1 MDLTAKG
8 YSLKLDQSGADQVN
22 QLITDN
28 NLDPENFKE
37 LFYSLLQ
44 IATASKEVV
53 KPEFSEEIVNAIEI
67 YKVNKGLS
75 PENEAKTDTLIVD
88 ALTTIITKEVEVIKD
103 VPTELKENEYVVELS
118 PERMETLKEIATNRK
133 TYSDKYSKNL
143 ELEPPLVVL
152 TKMAFIKGTL
162 NNWGG
167 NFYTGR
173 G

>member
-22 QLITDN
+22 QLIKDN

-44 IATASKEVV
+44 IATAPKEVV
-53 KPEFSEEIVNAIEI
+53 KPEFSEEILNAIEV

-75 PENEAKTDTLIVD
+75 PENEAKTDTLIID
-88 ALTTIITKEVEVIKD
+88 ALTTTITKEVEVIKET
-103 VPTELKENEYVVELS
+103 PTELKENEHIIQLS
-118 PERMETLKEIATNRK
+118 SERIETLKEIAQNRK
-133 TYSDKYSKNL
+133 NYSDEYRKNL

-152 TKMAFIKGTL
+152 VKMAFNKGTL